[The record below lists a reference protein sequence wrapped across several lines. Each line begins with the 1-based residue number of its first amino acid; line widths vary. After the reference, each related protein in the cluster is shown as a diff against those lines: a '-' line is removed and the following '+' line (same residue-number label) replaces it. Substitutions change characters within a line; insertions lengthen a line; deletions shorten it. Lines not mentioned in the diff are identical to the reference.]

1 MNEKVAEWFDTTDNP
16 LAEVMLAVR
25 EIVMAHPDLSETVK
39 YRAPAFE
46 FEGIACYFN
55 WSAKKQASL
64 IFPSGRT
71 IPGGHEHL
79 TDGSNTQRMM
89 YFSDLADVDEK
100 AEGLRYVID
109 AYVLS
114 R

>member
-1 MNEKVAEWFDTTDNP
+1 MLLDRQRVRTTATDTYSDS
-16 LAEVMLAVR
+16 L
-25 EIVMAHPDLSETVK
+25 IVIGDW
-39 YRAPAFE
+39 

-71 IPGGHEHL
+71 IPGDHEHL
-79 TDGSNTQRMM
+79 VDGSNLQRMM
-89 YFSDLADVDEK
+89 YFADLAEVDEK
-100 AEGLRYVID
+100 AEALRHVID